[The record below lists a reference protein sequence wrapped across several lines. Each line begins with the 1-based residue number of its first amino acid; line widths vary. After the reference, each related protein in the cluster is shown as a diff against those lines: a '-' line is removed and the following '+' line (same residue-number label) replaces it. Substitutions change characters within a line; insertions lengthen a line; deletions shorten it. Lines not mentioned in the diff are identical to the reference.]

1 MIPSTAHGEIMY
13 AIIPDIHGDFG
24 RLEATLEK
32 AGFQRDADDRWF
44 HPSNT
49 KAVFLGDFIDGGN
62 ENRKV
67 IQTVRSMMEDKF
79 AVAIMGNHELNA
91 ILYHTPRNDREGWL
105 RDRSKKNTDQH
116 ESFLREY
123 VANEDHDLESPRD
136 DELAGVI
143 EWFKSLPLYIEF
155 DHFRVV
161 HAQWDDD
168 AVGAVDKLTSDALLP
183 HGQIDSLSDIK
194 DGIGLAVERLLKGM
208 EIELPRD
215 VAFLDYRKVSRKE
228 MRIKWWAEG
237 DRTYRNLALS
247 VPDPSVLPD
256 SVVPDAENLFNFQHE
271 GKPVFVGHYKMHGT
285 PSLGFG
291 RAALC
296 LDYPQ
301 TPCFYH
307 WRNGETE
314 LREDQIVVV

>member
-1 MIPSTAHGEIMY
+1 MY

-24 RLEATLEK
+24 RLQATLK
-32 AGFQRDADDRWF
+32 KSGFQRNADDRWF
-44 HPSNT
+44 HPSET
-49 KAVFLGDFIDGGN
+49 KAVFLGDFIDGGT

-67 IQTVRSMMEDKF
+67 IQTVRSMMKDKV

-183 HGQIDSLSDIK
+183 HGKIDSLSDIK

-208 EIELPRD
+208 EIKLPPN
-215 VAFLDYRKVSRKE
+215 VSFLDYRKVPRKE
-228 MRIKWWAEG
+228 MRVKWWAEG
-237 DRTYRNLALS
+237 DRTFRNLALS
-247 VPDPSVLPD
+247 VPDPLGLPD
-256 SVVPDAENLFNFQHE
+256 GSVPHGDALFNFQRG

-285 PSLGFG
+285 PAIGSDRG
-291 RAALC
+291 ALC
-296 LDYPQ
+296 LDYPK
-301 TPCFYH
+301 TPCVYH
-307 WRNGETE
+307 WRKGDTE
-314 LREDQIVVV
+314 IREDQIVLV

>member
-1 MIPSTAHGEIMY
+1 MY

-44 HPSNT
+44 HPSST

-67 IQTVRSMMEDKF
+67 IQTVRSMMVDKV

-91 ILYHTPRNDREGWL
+91 ILYHTPRSDGEGWL
-105 RDRSKKNTDQH
+105 RDRSQKNTDQH
-116 ESFLREY
+116 ESFLHEY
-123 VANEDHDLESPRD
+123 AANEDHDFAPPRD
-136 DELAGVI
+136 GELADVI
-143 EWFKSLPLYIEF
+143 GWFKSLPLYIEF
-155 DHFRVV
+155 DYFRVV

-168 AVGAVDKLTSDALLP
+168 AVRAVDALNNQALLP
-183 HGQIDSLSDIK
+183 HDQIDSLRNIK
-194 DGIGLAVERLLKGM
+194 SGIGFSTERLLKGM
-208 EIELPRD
+208 EIKLPPN
-215 VAFLDYRKVSRKE
+215 VSFLDYRKVSRNE
-228 MRIKWWAEG
+228 MRVKWWTEG

-247 VPDPSVLPD
+247 VQDPSVLPD
-256 SVVPDAENLFNFQHE
+256 DLVPHGDDLFNFQRV
-271 GKPVFVGHYKMHGT
+271 GKPVFVGHYKMRGT
-285 PSLGFG
+285 PSLGSD

-296 LDYPQ
+296 LDYPK

-307 WRNGETE
+307 WKKGDTE
-314 LREDQIVVV
+314 IREDQIVLV

>member
-1 MIPSTAHGEIMY
+1 MIPSTAHGDIMY

-24 RLEATLEK
+24 RLEATLKK
-32 AGFQRDADDRWF
+32 AGFQLNTDDQWF
-44 HPSNT
+44 HPSQT
-49 KAVFLGDFIDGGN
+49 KAVFLGDFIDGGT

-67 IQTVRSMMEDKF
+67 IQTVRSMMEGKV

-91 ILYHTPRNDREGWL
+91 ILYHTPRNDKEGWL

-123 VANEDHDLESPRD
+123 VANEDNDLASPRD

-161 HAQWDDD
+161 HAQWDDN
-168 AVGAVDKLTSDALLP
+168 AVRTVDELTTNALLP
-183 HGQIDSLSDIK
+183 HDQIDNLRDIEG
-194 DGIGLAVERLLKGM
+194 GIGLAVERLLKGM

-215 VAFLDYRKVSRKE
+215 VAFLDYRKFLRSE
-228 MRIKWWAEG
+228 MRVKWWA
-237 DRTYRNLALS
+237 DDKRTFRNLALS

-256 SVVPDAENLFNFQHE
+256 SMVPDAEKLFNFRHD
-271 GKPVFVGHYKMHGT
+271 GKPVFVGHYKMHGA
-285 PSLGFG
+285 PAVGHDRS
-291 RAALC
+291 ALC
-296 LDYPQ
+296 LDYPEVA
-301 TPCFYH
+301 CFYA
-307 WRNGETE
+307 WREGDKKI
-314 LREDQIVVV
+314 RDDQLFLV